1 MRLINKERHIIR
13 NLIRVLIIA
22 FFVIVAIDN
31 IVIHTTVTEVSIN
44 DLPASFEGYRIVQVS
59 DLHNNVYG
67 IGQSYLISCIKAAD
81 PDIIVITG
89 DLIDR
94 NTKNV
99 NNAMMFVNKAVE
111 IAPVFYV
118 SGNHEA
124 TLPEEYAELVKRME
138 EAGVSVLNNE
148 NVSVLTLDEESVT
161 LAGITDPAFDW
172 SKSDPVIVDEEIKT
186 AFAGVS
192 DDQVKILLS
201 HRPELINVYSANGLD
216 LVLTGHAHGGQVRLP
231 FIGPLYSPSQG
242 FLPKYTSGL
251 YFEGNTQ
258 MYVSR
263 GIGNGIAPFRFND
276 GPELAV
282 IVLRNNGA
290 EVQEED

>member
-1 MRLINKERHIIR
+1 M
-13 NLIRVLIIA
+13 LIIV
-22 FFVIVAIDN
+22 FFVVVAIDN
-31 IVIHTTVTEVSIN
+31 IVIHTTVTEVYISK
-44 DLPASFEGYRIVQVS
+44 LPDSFNGYRIVQVS

-94 NTKNV
+94 NTRNV
-99 NNAMMFVNKAVE
+99 DNAMMFVSKAVE

-124 TLPEEYAELVKRME
+124 NLPEEYHDLVRRME
-138 EAGVSVLNNE
+138 EAGVSVLINE
-148 NVSVLTLDEESVT
+148 SVTILTVEEESVT
-161 LAGITDPAFDW
+161 LAGVVDPAFDW
-172 SKSDPVIVDEEIKT
+172 SKPDGVIIDEEIKA
-186 AFAGVS
+186 AFADTDS
-192 DDQVKILLS
+192 EQVKILLS
-201 HRPELINVYSANGLD
+201 HRPEHISVYADNNID

-231 FIGPLYSPSQG
+231 FFGPVYAPSQG
-242 FLPKYTSGL
+242 LRPKYTSGL
-251 YFEGNTQ
+251 YYEGNTR
-258 MYVSR
+258 MFVSR

-282 IVLRNNGA
+282 MVLN
-290 EVQEED
+290 QEPVVDED

>member
-1 MRLINKERHIIR
+1 MRLVNKKRHIIR

-22 FFVIVAIDN
+22 FFVIVALDN
-31 IVIHTTVTEVSIN
+31 IIIHTTVTEVCIN
-44 DLPASFEGYRIVQVS
+44 DLPGSFDGYRIVQVS

-99 NNAMMFVNKAVE
+99 DNAMMFVSKAVE

-124 TLPEEYAELVKRME
+124 NLPEEYAELVRRMD
-138 EAGVSVLNNE
+138 EAGVSILDNE
-148 NVSVLTLDEESVT
+148 NASVLTVEEESVT

-172 SKSDPVIVDEEIKT
+172 SKPDPVIVDEEIKT
-186 AFAGVS
+186 AFADVS

-201 HRPELINVYSANGLD
+201 HRPELINVYSKNSID

-242 FLPKYTSGL
+242 LLPKYTSGL
-251 YFEGNTQ
+251 YIEGNTQ

-282 IVLRNNGA
+282 IVLRNN
-290 EVQEED
+290 EPVIDDD

>member
-1 MRLINKERHIIR
+1 MRLINKKRHIIS

-22 FFVIVAIDN
+22 FFVVVAIDN
-31 IVIHTTVTEVSIN
+31 VVIHTTVTDAYIGK
-44 DLPASFEGYRIVQVS
+44 LPDSFEGYRIVQVS

-67 IGQSYLISCIKAAD
+67 IGQSYLISCIQAAD

-99 NNAMMFVNKAVE
+99 DNAMMFVSKAVE

-124 TLPEEYAELVKRME
+124 NLPEEYNELVKRMK
-138 EAGVSVLNNE
+138 EAGVSVLINE
-148 NVSVLTLDEESVT
+148 SVSILTVEEESVT
-161 LAGITDPAFDW
+161 LAGVVDPAFDW
-172 SKSDPVIVDEEIKT
+172 SKPDQVILDEEIKT
-186 AFAGVS
+186 AFADTDS
-192 DDQVKILLS
+192 DQVRILLS
-201 HRPELINVYSANGLD
+201 HRPEHIKVYSDNNID

-231 FIGPLYSPSQG
+231 FFGPIYSPSQG
-242 FLPKYTSGL
+242 LRPKYTSGL

-258 MYVSR
+258 MFVSR

-282 IVLRNNGA
+282 IVLKKEA
-290 EVQEED
+290 TVSDD

>member
-99 NNAMMFVNKAVE
+99 NNAMLFVNKAVE

-148 NVSVLTLDEESVT
+148 
-161 LAGITDPAFDW
+161 
-172 SKSDPVIVDEEIKT
+172 
-186 AFAGVS
+186 
-192 DDQVKILLS
+192 
-201 HRPELINVYSANGLD
+201 
-216 LVLTGHAHGGQVRLP
+216 
-231 FIGPLYSPSQG
+231 
-242 FLPKYTSGL
+242 
-251 YFEGNTQ
+251 
-258 MYVSR
+258 
-263 GIGNGIAPFRFND
+263 
-276 GPELAV
+276 
-282 IVLRNNGA
+282 
-290 EVQEED
+290 